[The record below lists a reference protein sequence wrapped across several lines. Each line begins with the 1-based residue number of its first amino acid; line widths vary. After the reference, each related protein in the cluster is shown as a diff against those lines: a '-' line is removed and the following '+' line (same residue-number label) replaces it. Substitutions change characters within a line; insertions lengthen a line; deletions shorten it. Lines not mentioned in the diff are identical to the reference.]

1 MSRLTTA
8 FVLLALLPL
17 SAGGAAP
24 SEPAAMPD
32 PGPYHRTPATA
43 RKPAAGV
50 VMLPLRAA
58 PKMTHLP
65 ASLIAAKTT
74 PLPDGNV
81 EFCAGPGHQ

>member
-1 MSRLTTA
+1 MFT
-8 FVLLALLPL
+8 
-17 SAGGAAP
+17 
-24 SEPAAMPD
+24 
-32 PGPYHRTPATA
+32 
-43 RKPAAGV
+43 
-50 VMLPLRAA
+50 LRAA